1 VTATSETVTIQI
13 TPSVMTDHNS
23 ARPHRVPASPVMSW
37 EGRSSSHPRAGLDRA
52 QLFAE
57 DGDWRVGPGTF
68 TGKDGVRR
76 LFEWDVSLSPTLTS
90 QEEGV
95 GIVAKGTVG
104 FRAHRVEQ
112 TAEGIPISYPCL
124 SVFEVNEAGKIQHVR
139 SYYDKLGIMH
149 NIASKY
155 PGVKGWFFRKMVNT
169 LVAQGEKGL
178 KR

>member
-1 VTATSETVTIQI
+1 M
-13 TPSVMTDHNS
+13 SVMGTERPGPPAETTTRGAATEATVERIV
-23 ARPHRVPASPVMSW
+23 ARFGEAYD
-37 EGRSSSHPRAGLDRA
+37 GRDIDAVVE
-52 QLFAE
+52 LFAE

-76 LFEWDVSLSPTLTS
+76 LLEWDVGLSPTLTS
-90 QEEGV
+90 REEGA
-95 GIVAKGTVG
+95 GIVTKGSVG
-104 FRAHRVEQ
+104 FREHRIEQ

-124 SVFEVNEAGKIQHVR
+124 SVFEVNETGKIQHVR

-149 NIASKY
+149 DIASKY
-155 PGVKGWFFRKMVNT
+155 PGVKGWFFRKMVNA